1 MKITWLGHASF
12 LIETAGG
19 VRVITDPFEAGSYG
33 GAVGYAPIEERA
45 DLVTVSH
52 EHPDH
57 NFVESVQGSPDVVRE
72 TGERTVK
79 GIVVRG
85 VASFHDECR
94 GHERGKNTM
103 FVLEADGLR
112 VAHLGDLGHA
122 LSTEEARALG
132 PVDVLLAPVG
142 GHFTIGPEDA
152 KRVAEK
158 LGAKVVIPMHYKTDV
173 LDFPILPVDD
183 FLRLMGRVE
192 RPGRRTVEVVPE
204 DASGD
209 GPRVVVLD
217 YS

>member
-12 LIETAGG
+12 LIETADGT
-19 VRVITDPFEAGSYG
+19 RVVTDPFEAGSYG

-57 NFVESVQGSPDVVRE
+57 NFVEAVSGNPEVVRD

-85 VASFHDECR
+85 VASYHDESR
-94 GHERGKNTM
+94 GRERGKNTIYV
-103 FVLEADGLR
+103 FEADGLK
-112 VAHLGDLGHA
+112 VAHLGDLGHT
-122 LSTEEARALG
+122 LSAEEARALG

-152 KRVAEK
+152 KRVAER
-158 LGAKVVIPMHYKTDV
+158 LGAKVVIPMHYKTD
-173 LDFPILPVDD
+173 LLGFPIRPVDD
-183 FLRLMGRVE
+183 FLRLMRRVE
-192 RPGRRTVEVVPE
+192 RPGRRAIEIAPA
-204 DASGD
+204 DARGELK
-209 GPRVVVLD
+209 VVVLD
-217 YS
+217 YK